1 MAILPDDV
9 TKAAAPAPYAAGDSW
24 IEEAEAADAQQP
36 RPDAIKTGSPV
47 TDQGQQPPANEEG
60 NQTKEQS
67 EARGLIDHLPAFSL
81 DRMRKLRAQMGDALD
96 LGIHFYTRDGAP
108 EEDKYKRRQKPLTF
122 WGINILSARTS
133 GGKTLMLKTF
143 CNYLLHMMK
152 DYHAVFFSLEEA
164 ELDIEEALLSGYL
177 WHEESFPTLPPDGM
191 TARGVEAITTDD
203 IHEYIKDTSTLDADQ
218 GERLNAAARD
228 LRERLHIISLEN
240 LEEAALSFAGDLDEK
255 HAAIIRDDPPRADYS
270 NVICALIDS
279 YFKKYTGKV
288 VFFID
293 YVQRIHHKDG
303 EGNASY
309 KELQRV
315 MNDLMSA
322 ARTGAI
328 IFLAAQSNR
337 TVATGTA
344 AGHAEKGS
352 TREATEYFNVFG
364 EQLREAADLEQGANK
379 IIYSVIDRANNAVNL
394 RLTKARRDE
403 REQFAAVPVFWGVQ
417 SARLDQIKEP
427 TLKHE
432 QPKPKQPKGD
442 SKPKAAPAKEKLEEK
457 APEELTADEQALI
470 DLSETG
476 MPPSI
481 SRSKR
486 R

>member
-1 MAILPDDV
+1 MTDNNKTV
-9 TKAAAPAPYAAGDSW
+9 PAPVPYAGDSW

-36 RPDAIKTGSPV
+36 NAINTARPV
-47 TDQGQQPPANEEG
+47 TDQATQQPPANEEG
-60 NQTKEQS
+60 DQTKEQS
-67 EARGLIDHLPAFSL
+67 EARGLIDHLPPFSL
-81 DRMRKLRAQMGDALD
+81 DRMRELRAQMGDALD

-191 TARGVEAITTDD
+191 TARGFEAITTDD
-203 IHEYIKDTSTLDADQ
+203 IHEYIKDASTLDADQ
-218 GERLNAAARD
+218 GERLNAAARN

-240 LEEAALSFAGDLDEK
+240 LEEAALSFAGDLDEKHDEK

-279 YFKKYTGKV
+279 YFKKYAGKV

-315 MNDLMSA
+315 MHDLMSA

-352 TREATEYFNVFG
+352 TREAAEYFNVFG

-432 QPKPKQPKGD
+432 QPKPKAAKGS
-442 SKPKAAPAKEKLEEK
+442 SKPKEAAPAKEKLEEK
-457 APEELTADEQALI
+457 APEELSPDEQALLA
-470 DLSETG
+470 LSETG
-476 MPPSI
+476 FPAELPKK
-481 SRSKR
+481 KR